1 MVIGGFRLLFGLLG
15 LTAVT
20 VGFVQRAIDAVSY
33 FSFFTV
39 LSNILAAAVLLYG
52 VRERDSVR
60 YERERCA
67 ATVYM
72 TITGVVYGLLLSG
85 YPVHSAWINNVEH
98 RIMPVVVVLDWLLI
112 APRHRLST
120 ATAMTILAFPV
131 AYIVYTEIRGA
142 IVGWYPYPFLDPR
155 EGGVGRVVAYSTGI
169 AVAFLIVALLAAWRS
184 RYPARQ
190 DIVAA

>member
-20 VGFVQRAIDAVSY
+20 VGFVQSSIDAVSY

-169 AVAFLIVALLAAWRS
+169 ALAFLIVALLAAWRS

>member
-20 VGFVQRAIDAVSY
+20 VGFVQSSIDAVSY
-33 FSFFTV
+33 FSFFTI

-52 VRERDSVR
+52 VRPRDSVR

-85 YPVHSAWINNVEH
+85 YPAHSAWINNVEH

-120 ATAMTILAFPV
+120 ATAMTILAFPA
-131 AYIVYTEIRGA
+131 AYIAYTEIRGA
-142 IVGWYPYPFLDPR
+142 IVDWYPYPFLDPR

-190 DIVAA
+190 DIVTA